1 MEAMMQCKLSGYLS
15 RLENDYGL
23 IAKTRPMLSTSQGKN
38 IRYAIID
45 QFIRLWFRFI
55 YKHNAMIESNA
66 YSQILEIERR
76 DYPTYSCHVLEKS

>member
-55 YKHNAMIESNA
+55 YNHNAMIESNA
-66 YSQILEIERR
+66 YSQLLEIVRR
-76 DYPTYSCHVLEKS
+76 DYPTYSSHALEKS